1 MLQEEL
7 GRMIET
13 FGVENKA
20 VANGKKKAVA
30 WFVSNCASE
39 SGREIYVDKLKKY
52 IQVPML

>member
-1 MLQEEL
+1 
-7 GRMIET
+7 MIET